1 MAEIKNS
8 SAGMADAYWY
18 EWYVGL
24 SNALDMLNIDTNI
37 ESVILQ
43 HTHLQGLD
51 DVVVKYRDGAA
62 TCIQIKH
69 TKTGEKIS
77 FSDLIYKTERKNSLL
92 YRSAED
98 WARAKGLYRECEAVL
113 YTNREAGLEFEVKA
127 KDNIDGYIRPDLK
140 EFYSALKGEIRN
152 ISNLEE
158 FEKLHPTWKEAWKEW
173 CAQLTCLN
181 SDKEKINFL
190 KSLII
195 KTEQKDLNEIIEEVV
210 TKLQKSF
217 DIKYEIAC
225 KLDMKLCLALR
236 TWTTDLRSKQEITK
250 EVLYQALSIA
260 DDELVGMHDIPV
272 QLPVFQSRIKFSEEL
287 ENIVRRR
294 EKPVVFLYGEPG
306 CGKTNIVS
314 NLVQKSNS
322 VVSLRFYA
330 FKPLTVE
337 DTYLSPDGGIYDAKS
352 LWGNLL
358 IGLRKQLFGKLSN
371 YNVPPVN
378 DFLDTIDK
386 LREKVLDLASALAKE
401 SGSITVIAIDGIDHA
416 VRSGN
421 NNSFLKTLPL
431 PEIIPE
437 NVCFLISG
445 QMLSYT
451 EYYPDWLTDDNRV
464 KQCKVPP
471 IIQEDIEQIY
481 DCRITKIPIE
491 NRMEAIRLIENKCE
505 GNTLVAIFATYE
517 AERCTSISELEKIIH
532 DKKLS
537 AGINEYYEYIWKNA
551 IKNIPGEYVYLQDIL
566 AGVLALLNKQ
576 ITSEELVQIC
586 NESSINI
593 YVWESVLEALFPII
607 ISDEKEYLAYHND
620 IRIYLEKKIKKNV
633 KRYQQSN
640 EMIADYLYNRC
651 DDIKLKHENIFQFF
665 LNAQKERQYSKIFSY
680 QYVYE
685 AIKYKR
691 PWKEIM
697 EQLNNTLIS
706 MHEDVEFEDVLELS
720 CSVSTIYQ
728 YVQSLQWIQSKHIE
742 EENLPHIL
750 ESERKVLKNKQFAV
764 DNITN
769 MLYDII
775 HLLKFNELNRAN
787 SIYDRWL
794 GNSNP
799 EQLFGFL
806 KENELEDL
814 QESFIENIK
823 NVMELL
829 GFVCRHIGVKFELE
843 RKRDLLIEDKIVRS
857 NFIKGWLY
865 AATSFL
871 DKDDIKETLSIV
883 YKVNCF
889 LVQDFQEFF
898 CKLIDNNKSISTD
911 IIEQRISSKFSGST
925 KIKYLIWTAIK
936 NEKIP
941 ELWIT
946 DIKEKPLG
954 YWIEKH
960 LFLREK
966 MLTLCKLSFLFKY
979 FKCNSI
985 TRKDIIKFAYDE
997 RNVDSDELIVFN
1009 IILDKYEYLSEICSM
1024 INLQNGQCDQQK
1036 FKKLVRDT
1044 FDDTVKKSKLYNLE
1058 VEEFALELIIQLI
1071 DKLPKEYDEIL
1082 LKSCFE
1088 IVKSNKLTHINLY
1101 WPYLMK
1107 HQCGSLLE
1115 ELYDSWMSQQGKVWN
1130 EDLDTMNS
1138 IAKDFIQK
1146 AKEIGWNKKAKKAE
1160 ELLSNKL
1167 VGYTGHKEYSLGIL
1181 NQWYERLQKIDIE
1194 GLDKIGVELL
1204 NISSWVSGVADNR
1217 VDNNIETLVAE
1228 TAGRNGYQALW
1239 EFATLTCKWNKDWI
1253 RKIYDGIIA
1262 ALEMQKFTEVDLM
1275 NIWDSTAVLLPTHPV
1290 IKNIRLGDEADNDL
1304 NHIYVCDVR
1313 DAIILA
1319 SKRLEI
1325 VDIEVGMQDLLPSS
1339 YVLNTDHIMYDYIY
1353 PTRWFGR
1360 REIGYDKFLSRG
1372 NIENRVKSYEDIFND
1387 YQEKINE
1394 ADEIYSVSMDM
1405 SALAVKFGED
1415 AESTVTVYIPQV
1427 IKYLLNRKE
1436 EWAWNEDST
1445 CKVLDIIFKFLD
1457 MGTLQLLL
1465 NKVIDNYLNGEEH
1478 VEGVLLYRLYNNLE
1492 NFSLYYSDRLHKN
1505 KKIDQ
1510 FEKLL
1515 HMHKDWITGFS
1526 TIPFKSNYINGSENE
1541 IQIKDWRTLILEI
1554 VRVV

>member
-1 MAEIKNS
+1 MTEIKNS

-43 HTHLQGLD
+43 HTQLQGLD
-51 DVVVKYRDGAA
+51 DVVVKYKDGTA
-62 TCIQIKH
+62 TCIQVKH

-77 FSDLIYKTERKNSLL
+77 FSDLIYRTERKNSLL

-98 WARAKGLYRECEAVL
+98 WARAKKLYRECEAIL
-113 YTNREAGLEFEVKA
+113 YTNREAGLEYEVKT
-127 KDNIDGYIRPDLK
+127 KNNKEGYIRPDLK
-140 EFYSALKGEIRN
+140 EFYSALKTEIGN
-152 ISNLEE
+152 ISNLKE
-158 FEKLHPTWKEAWKEW
+158 FGKLYPAWEEAWQEW
-173 CAQLTCLN
+173 CAQLNCLN
-181 SDKEKINFL
+181 SDKEKINFMKAL
-190 KSLII
+190 VI
-195 KTEQKDLNEIIEEVV
+195 KTEQKDLDEIIEEVV
-210 TKLQKSF
+210 VKLQKLF

-236 TWTTDLRSKQEITK
+236 TWTTDLRSRQEITK

-287 ENIVRRR
+287 ESILKRR
-294 EKPVVFLYGEPG
+294 EKSVVFLYGEPG

-314 NLVQKSNS
+314 NLVQKANS
-322 VVSLRFYA
+322 VVSLRFYT

-337 DTYLSPDGGIYDAKS
+337 DTYLSPDGGIYDARS

-358 IGLRKQLFGKLSN
+358 IGLRKQLFGKLSK

-378 DFLDTIDK
+378 DFLDTVDK
-386 LREKVLDLASALAKE
+386 LRAKVLELASALAKE
-401 SGSITVIAIDGIDHA
+401 SGNITVIAIDGIDHA

-421 NNSFLKTLPL
+421 NNSFLKTLPI

-445 QMLSYT
+445 QILSYT
-451 EYYPDWLTDDNRV
+451 EDYPDWLTDDSRV
-464 KQCKVPP
+464 MQCEVPP
-471 IIQEDIEQIY
+471 IMQEDIEQIY
-481 DCRITKIPIE
+481 DSRITKIPID
-491 NRMEAIRLIENKCE
+491 NRTEAIRLIENKCE
-505 GNTLVAIFATYE
+505 GNTLATIFATYE
-517 AERCTSISELEKIIH
+517 AERCTSISELEKIID

-537 AGINEYYEYIWKNA
+537 AGITEYYEYIWKNA
-551 IKNIPGEYVYLQDIL
+551 VRNIPGEYAYLQDIL

-576 ITSEELVQIC
+576 ITSEMLVQIC
-586 NESSINI
+586 NESSINK

-620 IRIYLEKKIKKNV
+620 IRIYLEKKLKKNV

-651 DDIKLKHENIFQFF
+651 DDVKLKHENIFQFL
-665 LNAQKERQYSKIFSY
+665 LNSKKEKQYIKIFTY

-691 PWKEIM
+691 PWKEIL
-697 EQLNNTLIS
+697 EQLNNTLNS
-706 MHEDVEFEDVLELS
+706 MHDDVEFEDVLELS

-742 EENLPHIL
+742 EESLPYVL
-750 ESERKVLKNKQFAV
+750 ESERKVLKNKQFTV

-769 MLYDII
+769 MLYDIMD
-775 HLLKFNELNRAN
+775 LLKFNEINRAN

-794 GNSNP
+794 GNSSP

-806 KENELEDL
+806 KENESRAL

-823 NVMELL
+823 NVIELL

-843 RKRDLLIEDKIVRS
+843 RKSDLLLEDKIVRS
-857 NFIKGWLY
+857 QFIKGWLF
-865 AATSFL
+865 AAASFL
-871 DKDDIKETLSIV
+871 NKDEIEKTLSIV
-883 YKVNCF
+883 RKVNCVS
-889 LVQDFQEFF
+889 VQDFQEFF
-898 CKLIDNNKSISTD
+898 CKLIDNNKSIITE
-911 IIEQRISSKFSGST
+911 IVEQPISSKFSNST
-925 KIKYLIWTAIK
+925 KIKYLVWAAI
-936 NEKIP
+936 NNQEIP
-941 ELWIT
+941 ELWIM

-954 YWIEKH
+954 YWIEKNH
-960 LFLREK
+960 FSREYI
-966 MLTLCKLSFLFKY
+966 LTLCKLIFLFKY
-979 FKCNSI
+979 FKCYSI
-985 TRKDIIKFAYDE
+985 AREDIIKFVYDE
-997 RNVDSDELIVFN
+997 RNIDRDELIVLN
-1009 IILDKYEYLSEICSM
+1009 IILDKYEFLAEMCTM
-1024 INLQNGQCDQQK
+1024 INLQNGQYDQQK
-1036 FKKLVRDT
+1036 FKKLIQDT
-1044 FDDTVKKSKLYNLE
+1044 FEYTLIKSKLFNIE
-1058 VEEFALELIIQLI
+1058 VEEFALGLIIQLI
-1071 DKLPKEYDEIL
+1071 DKLPKKYDEIL
-1082 LKSCFE
+1082 LRSSLE

-1107 HQCGSLLE
+1107 HQCSSILE
-1115 ELYDSWMSQQGKVWN
+1115 ELYDFWMSQQGKVWN

-1138 IAKDFIQK
+1138 IAKDFIRK
-1146 AKEIGWNKKAKKAE
+1146 AKEHGWNKKAKKAE

-1167 VGYTGHKEYSLGIL
+1167 VGYSGHKEYSLGIL
-1181 NQWYERLQKIDIE
+1181 NQWYERLQKTHIE
-1194 GLDKIGVELL
+1194 NLDKIGVEFL
-1204 NISSWVSGVADNR
+1204 NISSWVSEVADNR
-1217 VDNNIETLVAE
+1217 VANNIETLVAE

-1239 EFATLTCKWNKDWI
+1239 QFATLTNKWNDEWI

-1262 ALEMQKFTEVDLM
+1262 ALEVQEFTEADLM

-1290 IKNIRLGDEADNDL
+1290 IKNIRLGDEAYNDL

-1319 SKRLEI
+1319 SRRLGF
-1325 VDIEVGMQDLLPSS
+1325 VDIEVGMKDLLPSS

-1360 REIGYDKFLSRG
+1360 REIGYDKFIRRG
-1372 NIENRVKSYEDIFND
+1372 NKENDEKSYENIFSE
-1387 YQEKINE
+1387 YQERLNE
-1394 ADEIYSVSMDM
+1394 ADERYPVSMDM
-1405 SALAVKFGED
+1405 SALAEKFSND
-1415 AESTVTVYIPQV
+1415 MESIVTLYIPQV
-1427 IKYLLNRKE
+1427 IMYLLNRTE
-1436 EWAWNEDST
+1436 ECAWNEDST
-1445 CKVLDIIFKFLD
+1445 SEVLDIIFKFLD
-1457 MGTLQLLL
+1457 NGTLQLLL
-1465 NKVIDNYLNGEEH
+1465 NKIVDNYLTGKEN

-1492 NFSLYYSDRLHKN
+1492 YFSLYYSDKLSKD
-1505 KKIDQ
+1505 KKLKQ
-1510 FEKLL
+1510 FETLI

-1526 TIPFKSNYINGSENE
+1526 TIPFKSKYEYGNGNE
-1541 IQIKDWRTLILEI
+1541 IQIKDWRTLMREI
-1554 VRVV
+1554 IRSA